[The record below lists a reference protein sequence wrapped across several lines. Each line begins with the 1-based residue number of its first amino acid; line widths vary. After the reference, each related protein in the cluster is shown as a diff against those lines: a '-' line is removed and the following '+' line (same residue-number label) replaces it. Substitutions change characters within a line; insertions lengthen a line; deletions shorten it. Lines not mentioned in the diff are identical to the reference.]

1 MTDAQPQVP
10 QSLGLAEVV
19 VSTQATVI
27 QITLQWFDQSI
38 QPWIQDRTTTE
49 VDDAMG
55 SPPEV
60 AHTKAAVLASP
71 EGDEPAVS
79 VAEPALIGQGS
90 SLEMVNSPDP
100 QHRLVKL
107 MLLPI
112 TLC

>member
-1 MTDAQPQVP
+1 MSDAQPQVP
-10 QSLGLAEVV
+10 QSLELAEVV
-19 VSTQATVI
+19 VSIQATVI
-27 QITLQWFDQSI
+27 QITLQWLDQSI
-38 QPWIQDRTTTE
+38 QPWIQDGTAAE

-55 SPPEV
+55 PPPEV
-60 AHTKAAVLASP
+60 PHAQAAVLPSA

-107 MLLPI
+107 MLLPT
-112 TLC
+112 TLG